1 MKESSPNDEWN
12 WLKTNPSLNSLMELF
27 PEEWRDVGQELVSAL
42 ADGSIER
49 LSRNATIAR
58 ETETTWEGRIRK
70 DRRNVKIIEAALPH
84 LVRSRMFLLA
94 LDKCCLAA
102 ATGKAS
108 GKIRFN
114 LINGYLIQK
123 MFFSR
128 HLTRKQASLGWFKV
142 LWPLITQ
149 KRFLMPLVQ
158 PKGFY
163 CFYSRILIKELA
175 ALIGD
180 RPCLEIGAG
189 DGTLARFLTETG
201 IKVTATDNYGW
212 THAIDYPET
221 VERIDGKEAL
231 DKYRPEVVIC
241 SWPPPGNNF
250 EESVF
255 STRSVHLYLV
265 IGSRHRFASGNWDVY
280 TSQRKFSWEVDP
292 RLSSYLIPPELE
304 SAVLVF
310 RRIGCRIA
318 S

>member
-1 MKESSPNDEWN
+1 MKASSPTDQWN
-12 WLKTNPSLNSLMELF
+12 WLKTNPSLNDLMERF

-42 ADGSIER
+42 SVGSIDR
-49 LSRNATIAR
+49 LSRDATKAR
-58 ETETTWEGRIRK
+58 QTEATWEGRIRE
-70 DRRNVKIIEAALPH
+70 DRRNGKLIGAALPH
-84 LVRSRMFLLA
+84 LIQSRMFLLA

-128 HLTRKQASLGWFKV
+128 HLTRKQVSLGWFKV

-158 PKGFY
+158 PKGIY
-163 CFYSRILIKELA
+163 CFYSRIFIRELA

-189 DGTLARFLTETG
+189 DGTLARFLVGTG
-201 IKVTATDNYGW
+201 IKVAATDDYSW

-231 DKYRPEVVIC
+231 DKYRPQAVIC
-241 SWPPPGNNF
+241 SWPPPGNSF

-255 STRSVHLYLV
+255 STGSVHLYIV

-280 TSQRKFSWEVDP
+280 TSQREFTWEVDQ
-292 RLSSYLIPPELE
+292 RLSRYLIPPELE

-310 RRIGCRIA
+310 RRIG
-318 S
+318 